1 MVPPTQRNRELIADF
16 ATQRPAI
23 VIVETINHR
32 QRTGTLTSTK
42 ALGQLLERRPPG
54 GARSRGAFY
63 RTSTAPFR
71 CALPKPYPGAAAI
84 LVDKFDAGAP
94 ENSLDRCNRCGVTD
108 ISARF
113 NI

>member
-1 MVPPTQRNRELIADF
+1 MRFCQDVRHAGAAVDL
-16 ATQRPAI
+16 
-23 VIVETINHR
+23 
-32 QRTGTLTSTK
+32 G
-42 ALGQLLERRPPG
+42 AL
-54 GARSRGAFY
+54 FY

-84 LVDKFDAGAP
+84 LIDKFDAGAP
-94 ENSLDRCNRCGVTD
+94 ESSLDRCNRCGVTD